1 MCSKLNNRL
10 INVSSGPPNLAL
22 FILLI
27 FLLGYSASAHVQEK
41 KEESHYKNDNATTST
56 WPAVKNIW
64 DSFQI
69 QGFASQAFISTSDNN
84 VFGNTDQG
92 GSFGFTEVGLNALF
106 SPLPRLQL
114 SGQML
119 SRRAGKGGDAGEPRL
134 DFGLLD
140 YRIFSHETHQF
151 GVRVGRLKNPFGF
164 YNDTRDVAFTRPSI
178 LLPQSIYFDRTR
190 NLGLSGNS
198 VQFYG
203 ETSHPTIGNFSV
215 QFGVWRPL
223 VKDKETEFAIFGGSQ
238 QGKLSPETSIIGRG
252 IYESHDSR
260 LRLAISGIWLNVDY
274 KPGIDDRLTPG
285 SFSFSPLYL
294 SAQYNAERWSLTA
307 EYALRRLDFK
317 NFSNPRLDEQANNTT
332 GESFYFQGVYRFNHK
347 WEALIRYDVYYADRN
362 DRDGSKYVQ
371 WRQDRNFSSPPAH
384 SRFAKDI
391 TVGLR
396 WNITPRI
403 MARIEYHHVNGT
415 GWLSGL
421 DNASNSTVKEWD
433 LFAAQLSF
441 RF

>member
-10 INVSSGPPNLAL
+10 INVSLGPPNLAL
-22 FILLI
+22 LALLAC
-27 FLLGYSASAHVQEK
+27 LLGFNLSAYAQDK
-41 KEESHYKNDNATTST
+41 KEDIHYKNNDAATST
-56 WPAVKNIW
+56 WPKVKNMW
-64 DSFQI
+64 DNFQI
-69 QGFASQAFISTSDNN
+69 QGFASQAFIATSDND

-106 SPLPRLQL
+106 RPLPRLQL

-119 SRRAGKGGDAGEPRL
+119 SRRAGEGGTAGEPRL
-134 DFGLLD
+134 DFGFLD
-140 YRIFSHETHQF
+140 YRLFSHETHQF
-151 GVRVGRLKNPFGF
+151 GIRVGRLKNPFGF

-190 NLGLSGNS
+190 NLGLSGDS
-198 VQFYG
+198 VQLYG

-223 VKDKETEFAIFGGSQ
+223 VKDRETEYAIFAHSPE
-238 QGKLSPETSIIGRG
+238 GKLTPETSIIGRG

-274 KPGIDDRLTPG
+274 KPGINDRFTPG
-285 SFSFSPLYL
+285 AFSFSPLYL

-317 NFSNPRLDEQANNTT
+317 NFGDPRFDEQANNTT

-347 WEALIRYDVYYADRN
+347 WEALLRYDVYYADRN
-362 DRDGSKYVQ
+362 DRDGSEFVQ
-371 WRQDRNFSSPPAH
+371 WRQDRGFGSAPAH

-396 WNITPRI
+396 WNITPQI
-403 MARIEYHHVNGT
+403 MARLEYHHVNGT

-421 DNASNSTVKEWD
+421 DNTPGSTVKEWD